1 MTVSEKSIYTIGDTE
16 IHVHEENS
24 PERTPVVLIHG
35 WSSSWY
41 ALSPVLP
48 VLGKRYHVVAVDL
61 PGFGDSPQMNRRATI
76 PDYAELVAKLLR
88 DKGGKPAILI
98 GHSMGGMIAIEITLR
113 YPELVDRLIL
123 ICPTISGKLSTFT
136 NLFISPIVLMERLPI
151 LNVLFALLEPRMF
164 ALTDRLMRPISFAER
179 TAISDEEYHQLRS
192 EARRPFRGRV
202 RAECFWAMRNNDLRG
217 KLSGINTPAL
227 ILWGIEDNT
236 VPLRDAS
243 VVADEWPDADL
254 RIIPNAG
261 HWPQFERPE
270 ITRRYIRAFLGNPTN
285 LLKSIWSTSGL
296 EDKTDD

>member
-1 MTVSEKSIYTIGDTE
+1 VTVSEKSIYTIGDTE

-136 NLFISPIVLMERLPI
+136 NLFISPIVLMERLPVF
-151 LNVLFALLEPRMF
+151 NVLFCPLEPRMF
-164 ALTDRLMRPISFAER
+164 ALTDRLMRQSYLQSAPRFL
-179 TAISDEEYHQLRS
+179 TRS
-192 EARRPFRGRV
+192 NYRSSPRPFRGRV
-202 RAECFWAMRNNDLRG
+202 AECSGQCVTMISSG
-217 KLSGINTPAL
+217 KPGINT
-227 ILWGIEDNT
+227 
-236 VPLRDAS
+236 LR
-243 VVADEWPDADL
+243 
-254 RIIPNAG
+254 
-261 HWPQFERPE
+261 
-270 ITRRYIRAFLGNPTN
+270 
-285 LLKSIWSTSGL
+285 
-296 EDKTDD
+296 